1 MNNWIQ
7 FFGLMRLGLLLGNI
21 HEPGLQGNLARNGMI
36 LVLLSGN
43 NERKDGCSGA
53 LFMALLPL
61 MFLVVVAWNRGGVIV
76 ELLLTLTAL
85 SRGAQFVYR
94 LPYQN
99 L

>member
-21 HEPGLQGNLARNGMI
+21 HDGLQGNLARNGMI

-43 NERKDGCSGA
+43 NGRKDGCSGA
-53 LFMALLPL
+53 LFMALLLL
-61 MFLVVVAWNRGGVIV
+61 MFLVVVACNRGGVIV